1 MVSNSPPMAQ
11 KRNHRVPASGT
22 KARIRGL
29 DTPVVNLSLGGA
41 CLVVA
46 ETLAQPDARFP
57 LELGHPHVPE
67 RAALQAEVVWAA
79 GEDGKARAGV
89 RFLGLG
95 PKEKLLLRRCMLAEY
110 GHGVWATAG
119 ADRPVGY
126 VVPIGSETWGLF
138 DLMVKQVAVLRRD
151 GVKLLL
157 APTGGAE
164 VPVPSLAEAAAR
176 AFGLPRAPRIH
187 PPLERSAEGP
197 AEAAPPD
204 VPSFSGSTVHHKGK
218 VLGYVAKT
226 GESWSFF
233 DARREPLGFM
243 TQAGA
248 QWRVVT
254 LGATED
260 EALDVKRTGSY
271 PEALAAAFELDGP
284 PELRGT
290 VFQPVRLL
298 DM

>member
-1 MVSNSPPMAQ
+1 MRQ
-11 KRNHRVPASGT
+11 KRNHRVPAQGT
-22 KARIRGL
+22 RARIRGL

-46 ETLAQPDARFP
+46 EGLAQQDARFP

-67 RAALQAEVVWAA
+67 KAALQAEVVWTT
-79 GEDGKARAGV
+79 GDDGGAKAGV

-95 PKEKLLLRRCMLAEY
+95 AKEKLLLRRCMLAEY
-110 GHGVWATAG
+110 GHGVWATPG

-126 VVPIGSETWGLF
+126 VVPIGNETWGLF
-138 DLMVKQVAVLRRD
+138 DLVVKQVAVLRRE
-151 GVKLLL
+151 GAKLLL
-157 APTGGAE
+157 ALAGPGSQVHAE

-176 AFGLPRAPRIH
+176 SFGLPRAPRIH

-204 VPSFSGSTVHHKGK
+204 VPSFSGSSVIHRGQII
-218 VLGYVAKT
+218 GYVART

-233 DARREPLGFM
+233 DAQREPLGFM
-243 TQAGA
+243 TQAGV

-254 LGATED
+254 LGANED
-260 EALDVKRTGSY
+260 GSLDVKRTASY
-271 PEALAAAFELDGP
+271 PEALAAAFGLDDP

>member
-1 MVSNSPPMAQ
+1 MRQ
-11 KRNHRVPASGT
+11 KRNHRVPAAGT
-22 KARIRGL
+22 RARIRGL

-46 ETLAQPDARFP
+46 EGLAQPDARFP

-67 RAALQAEVVWAA
+67 KAALQAEVVWAA
-79 GEDGKARAGV
+79 GEDGAAKAGV

-95 PKEKLLLRRCMLAEY
+95 AKEKLLLRRCMLAEY
-110 GHGVWATAG
+110 GHGVWATPG

-126 VVPIGSETWGLF
+126 VVPIGNETWGLF
-138 DLMVKQVAVLRRD
+138 DLVVKQVAVLRRE

-157 APTGGAE
+157 AVEGRPE
-164 VPVPSLAEAAAR
+164 VPVPSLADAAAR

-204 VPSFSGSTVHHKGK
+204 VPSFSGSSIVHQGRII
-218 VLGYVAKT
+218 GYVART

-233 DARREPLGFM
+233 DAQREPLGFM

-254 LGATED
+254 LGTNED
-260 EALDVKRTGSY
+260 GSLDVKRTASY
-271 PEALAAAFELDGP
+271 PEALAAAFGLDDP